1 MMSEFRCSKEE
12 EVQGNDFC
20 GSLQKY
26 GRIDILISNAAVNP
40 SVDPILTMSEK
51 ALDKLWE
58 INLKASVQIVQV
70 N

>member
-1 MMSEFRCSKEE
+1 
-12 EVQGNDFC
+12 
-20 GSLQKY
+20 LQKY